1 VTDSEPII
9 DIHVHHYTD
18 KYLAALESA
27 VGVETYRRA
36 EDGRFVA
43 LWNGGVALTVPQPH
57 PTLRQRL
64 DMMDEVGIRTQVLSV
79 PSPNSYFLPP
89 QVGSELAARTNEAF
103 AEIVRDRPE
112 RFQFLGM
119 VPLADVDLAT
129 KATDTALD
137 ELGAKGV
144 MLLSN
149 VDGVPLDDAR
159 FEPFWQY
166 ADERGLLIHMHP
178 TVPVAGGTLA
188 DHALAISVGFFAD
201 TNLAVARMAYSGVF
215 ERYPRIRWVISHLGG
230 TLPFM
235 LPRLDNYWKQFP
247 AAQERSPR
255 PPSAYIRELLF
266 DTATTHRPAI
276 RCAAETLGAG
286 RLVFGTDYPHVPGG
300 SQPFLDAVE
309 EVGVAGADREALLWG
324 RAEVLLAGRAA

>member
-1 VTDSEPII
+1 MTDTEPII
-9 DIHVHHYTD
+9 DVHVHHYTD
-18 KYLAALESA
+18 EYLAALEA
-27 VGVETYRRA
+27 AAGVETYRRPD
-36 EDGRFVA
+36 DGRFVA

-57 PTLRQRL
+57 PTLEQRL
-64 DMMDEVGIRTQVLSV
+64 EMMDQVGIRTQVLSV

-89 QVGSELAARTNEAF
+89 QAGADLATRTNEAF
-103 AEIVRDRPE
+103 AEIVRDRPD

-119 VPLADVDLAT
+119 VPLGDVDLAT
-129 KATDTALD
+129 TVTDAALG
-137 ELGAKGV
+137 ELGARGI

-149 VDGVPLDDAR
+149 VDGVPLDDPR
-159 FEPFWQY
+159 FEPYWQY

-215 ERYPRIRWVISHLGG
+215 ERYRNIRWVISHLGG

-247 AAQERSPR
+247 AAKERSPR
-255 PPSAYIRELLF
+255 PPSAYIKELLF
-266 DTATTHRPAI
+266 DTASTHRPAI
-276 RCAAETLGAG
+276 RCAVETLGAE
-286 RLVFGTDYPHVPGG
+286 RLVFGTDYPHVSGG
-300 SQPFLDAVE
+300 SGPFLDAVE
-309 EVGVAGADREALLWG
+309 AVGATGADRDALLWG
-324 RAEVLLAGRAA
+324 RAEALLDGRAV